1 MAAYVVVLVTLALLA
16 PASLADEDFV
26 CPASCDFT
34 SNTQESTKKHV
45 ITCFTWNVHEFD
57 FTRLSTVK
65 EPFKLIMYCDS
76 GIPNDL
82 NDFMFSA
89 LTTME
94 YLAFKNCK
102 FSYIHRNVFE
112 GLPALRTVVIDN
124 ASNFHLQL
132 HPHMF
137 ESVPTL
143 EYVTLTRSGIV
154 DFPYLC
160 GLKSLKFL
168 NISSNSLSSLEDSGL
183 SCGAD
188 SMLLNLNVID
198 ISNNDLRNISRLRDL
213 SKSFPNV
220 YTVYAARNSIFFSQ
234 DDNPFEMLESLRT
247 LGMSENNIDTLPA
260 NLLHNVNALQEIN
273 LSNNQINEVPG
284 GFFAY
289 SKYLLLIEL
298 QGNQLQDDIWEQIE
312 TVPNLMY
319 LDLSYNNITE
329 LNENVLAGLTELG
342 HLDLSY
348 NNFNTIPVRIFQ
360 NQIRLQYLNLG
371 GNLIHTIDNDTLNGL
386 LFLSN
391 LDLHG
396 NRLFSIHEDLLESM
410 TSLTHLN
417 ISSNFLQEI
426 PSLKRQYFLLVLDAS
441 DNALETLDVDLFIG
455 QKNLRDIDLSRNQIG
470 VIPDELFLPC
480 ESLENLD
487 LSNNRIE
494 FLHPSMFMDNPA
506 QRVRI
511 NNNKIKDIGKTFT
524 NMESLTEL
532 SLRANEIRDTIQK
545 YMFPES
551 LEMLDLS
558 YNEIENIRPRAFD
571 GLNKIR
577 MINLRFNKIRTLTES
592 ALKVSTGVYAQT
604 GFLINENPL
613 QCDCNLLWLK
623 KWDQSTRGP
632 IIVNLNITR
641 CSGAY
646 NFPESAIMNV
656 PEDAFL
662 CQYTSMCP
670 RMCRCCDFIACDC
683 KYRCPDKCACFRS
696 ADYSS
701 LHYVDC
707 ANQSITQ
714 IDRFIPRLATKVD
727 LSGNNLFEV
736 TSHSF
741 IGMTNMT
748 TLLLNNSRIHFVG
761 NRSFAG
767 LLILKKLHLDHNFIQ
782 QLQIDMF
789 ADVTTIQTLYVDHN
803 EIIYIQPGVFD
814 HLPSLTT
821 LTLNDNNLK
830 HMDDYLSH
838 LVFNIR
844 HLTMFSN
851 PWNCDCIL
859 YFSAKQ
865 NPVTFLEEAL
875 ITGLQAPTIN
885 CSVGGPENSK
895 HFASVDEYRSICEV
909 RGYEFVQNRRKYK
922 VKNFVRESSLEV
934 IEDDSLNTANDE
946 FAVVSAD
953 TSESF
958 HNTRLKIFIPVILGS
973 TIIFILV
980 IVIVCRRELIR
991 FWLFT
996 KFNCRSARETG
1007 IMYDKGRLYDAFVTY
1022 CTRDEIFVIRELVL
1036 RLERG
1041 KRKYHLLVDHRDIIP
1056 GTSVSKFLEDGIRT
1070 SHRTILV
1077 LSSDLINETEKL
1089 DHVVQCVK
1097 QDSFRRLI
1105 VVVLGEIDVLKL
1117 DPVLRNYLKTNNC
1130 IKYGDAWFWKKLSY
1144 CLPEPSTRHLEI
1156 PRAKAHPYASTDLA
1170 RFSSAM
1176 MDNQA
1181 YEEPISITT
1190 RPLPTITEYVPTS
1203 HTYHY
1208 ATESEHSS
1216 NIYEEIKERPN
1227 PPESETSGDYQEPW
1241 NRIYVGGESLN
1252 GNEYTDTPEST

>member
-1 MAAYVVVLVTLALLA
+1 MTGSGIVFFTLALLVT
-16 PASLADEDFV
+16 ASVADDDYT
-26 CPASCDFT
+26 CPASCDCT
-34 SNTQESTKKHV
+34 SDTQESTRKLV

-57 FTRLSTVK
+57 FTILSTVK
-65 EPFKLIMYCDS
+65 DPFKFIMYCDS

-89 LTTME
+89 LTNME

-112 GLPALRTVVIDN
+112 GLPALRTLVIDN

-137 ESVPTL
+137 ESVPAL

-168 NISSNSLSSLEDSGL
+168 NISSNSLSSLEDAGL
-183 SCGAD
+183 SCGSD
-188 SMLLNLNVID
+188 VMLDNLNVVD
-198 ISNNDLRNISRLRDL
+198 VSNNDLRNISRLRYL
-213 SKSFPNV
+213 SESFLNV
-220 YTVYAARNSIFFSQ
+220 YTVYAARNSISFSQ
-234 DDNPFEMLESLRT
+234 EDNPFEMLKYLRT
-247 LGMSENNIDTLPA
+247 LDMSENNIDTLPE
-260 NLLHNVNALQEIN
+260 NLLHNVNVLQEID
-273 LSNNQINEVPG
+273 LSNNQIREVPD
-284 GFFAY
+284 GFFTY

-298 QGNQLQDDIWEQIE
+298 QHNQLEDDIWETIE

-319 LDLSYNNITE
+319 LDLSDNNVTQ
-329 LNENVLAGLTELG
+329 LNEKVMSGLTELG

-348 NNFNTIPVRIFQ
+348 NHINTIPIRIFQ

-391 LDLHG
+391 LDLHS
-396 NRLFSIHEDLLESM
+396 NRLFSINEDLLEAV

-417 ISSNFLQEI
+417 ISGNFLQEI
-426 PSLKRQYFLLVLDAS
+426 PSLKRLSILLVLDAS
-441 DNALETLDVDLFIG
+441 DNVIEKLDVDLFVG
-455 QKNLRDIDLSRNQIG
+455 QKNIRDIDLSRNQIG

-487 LSNNRIE
+487 LSDNHIE
-494 FLHPSMFMDNPA
+494 FIHPSMFMDSPA

-511 NNNKIKDIGKTFT
+511 NNNKIKDIGKTFA

-545 YMFPES
+545 YMLPES

-558 YNEIENIRPRAFD
+558 YNEIENIRPKAFD
-571 GLNKIR
+571 GLNKVR
-577 MINLRFNKIRTLTES
+577 MIDLRFNNIRMLTES
-592 ALKVSTGVYAQT
+592 ALKVSTGLYAQT
-604 GFLINENPL
+604 GFLIDENPL

-623 KWDQSTRGP
+623 KWDQSTQGP
-632 IIVNLNITR
+632 IVVNLNVTR

-646 NFPESAIMNV
+646 NFPESAIQNV

-683 KYRCPDKCACFRS
+683 KYRCPDKCSCFRS

-707 ANQSITQ
+707 ANQSITK
-714 IDRFIPRLATKVD
+714 IDRFVPRLATKVD
-727 LSGNNLFEV
+727 FSGNDLFEIS
-736 TSHSF
+736 SHSF

-748 TLLLNNSRIHFVG
+748 TLLLNNSKIHFVG

-767 LLILKKLHLDHNFIQ
+767 LLLLKKLYLDHNFIQ
-782 QLQIDMF
+782 QLQTDMF
-789 ADVTTIQTLYVDHN
+789 ADVTTIQTLHLDHN

-814 HLPSLTT
+814 HLPSLRT

-844 HLTMFSN
+844 QLTMYAN

-865 NPVTFLEEAL
+865 NPVAFLEETA
-875 ITGLQAPTIN
+875 ITGLYAPTIN
-885 CSVGGPENSK
+885 CSVLGPENSK

-909 RGYEFVQNRRKYK
+909 RGYDYIPNRRKYK
-922 VKNFVRESSLEV
+922 VEDFVRESSLNV
-934 IEDDSLNTANDE
+934 IEHDSVNAANDE

-953 TSESF
+953 TSDSF
-958 HNTRLKIFIPVILGS
+958 HSTRLKIFIPVILGS

-996 KFNCRSARETG
+996 KFRCRNSRETE
-1007 IMYDKGRLYDAFVTY
+1007 IMYDKSRLYDAFVTY
-1022 CTRDEIFVIRELVL
+1022 CTRDEVYVIRELVL

-1056 GTSVSKFLEDGIRT
+1056 GTTVSKFLEDGIRT

-1077 LSSDLINETEKL
+1077 LSSDFLNETEKL
-1089 DHVVQCVK
+1089 DHVIKCVK

-1105 VVVLGEIDVLKL
+1105 IVVLGEIDVLKL

-1130 IKYGDAWFWKKLSY
+1130 FNYGDSWFWKKLSY

-1216 NIYEEIKERPN
+1216 NIYEEIKDHPN

-1241 NRIYVGGESLN
+1241 SRIYVAGESLK
-1252 GNEYTDTPEST
+1252 GYQYTENPEST